1 MAMHAPAAPVVRHV
15 ARDVAALLAATL
27 GTAGVI
33 AGLSVVVGTW
43 A

>member
-1 MAMHAPAAPVVRHV
+1 MAMHTPAAPVVRHV
-15 ARDVAALLAATL
+15 VRDVAALLVATV

-33 AGLSVVVGTW
+33 AGLSVIVGTW